1 MKYFV
6 QIVFISLLICSCNKE
21 TQILN
26 KLDGNWKVDLMRI
39 EDGEGFTFY
48 DSLPSGTFQFG
59 KSLKTCQANC
69 NYKYVNFEGFQIN
82 DSFNIVNGTFEF
94 SSIKNRILIAS
105 NSDTI
110 DARIILLTKKSLELE
125 YYDLVKYRLVRF
137 VMSKD

>member
-1 MKYFV
+1 MRYFV
-6 QIVFISLLICSCNKE
+6 QIVFIALLICSCNKE

-59 KSLKTCQANC
+59 KSLKSCQANC
-69 NYKYVNFEGFQIN
+69 HYKYVNFEGFQIN
-82 DSFNIVNGTFEF
+82 DSFNIVNGNFVF
-94 SSIKNRILIAS
+94 STIKNRILITS
-105 NSDTI
+105 NSDIT
-110 DARIILLTKKSLELE
+110 DARIIMLTKKSLELE

>member
-1 MKYFV
+1 MRYFLQLV
-6 QIVFISLLICSCNKE
+6 IITFLICSCNKE
-21 TQILN
+21 TKILN
-26 KLDGNWKVDLMRI
+26 KLEGKWTVNLMRI

-48 DSLPSGTFQFG
+48 DSLPNGTFEFG
-59 KSLKTCQANC
+59 VKPKICQANC

-82 DSFNIVNGTFEF
+82 DSFNIVNGSFEF
-94 SSIKNRILIAS
+94 SKVKNRILIAS

-110 DARIILLTKKSLELE
+110 DARIIMLTKKALELE

>member
-26 KLDGNWKVDLMRI
+26 KLDGNWKVNLMRI

-48 DSLPSGTFQFG
+48 DSLPSGNFKFG
-59 KSLKTCQANC
+59 KNPKKITANC
-69 NYKYVNFEGFQIN
+69 SYNYVNFEGYQIN
-82 DSFNIVNGTFEF
+82 DSFNIVNSSFEF
-94 SSIKNRILIAS
+94 SKVKNRILITS

-110 DARIILLTKKSLELE
+110 DARLIMLSKKALELE
-125 YYDLVKYRLVRF
+125 YYDLVKYKLVRF